1 MLAFGPVKPAHYVFA
16 SFVPKFTFS
25 GKKVI
30 GYNVTDFDP
39 TTHVNSWRSAWRS
52 LTKKAGL
59 PGFRFH
65 DLRHCAITSL
75 AESGAADST
84 IMAIAGHV
92 SRKMLERYSHV
103 RMEAKRT
110 AMETLA
116 NSSKMAGYDTNH
128 DTNALPLNARP
139 VKVIEGFGGPGRDRT
154 DDLFHAMEARSQLR
168 HRPT

>member
-1 MLAFGPVKPAHYVFA
+1 M
-16 SFVPKFTFS
+16 T
-25 GKKVI
+25 
-30 GYNVTDFDP
+30 GYQVTEFDP
-39 TTHVNSWRSAWRS
+39 TTHVNSWRSAWRT

-65 DLRHCAITSL
+65 ALRHCAITSL

-110 AMETLA
+110 AMESLA
-116 NSSKMAGYDTNH
+116 VSTRMAGYDT
-128 DTNALPLNARP
+128 
-139 VKVIEGFGGPGRDRT
+139 K
-154 DDLFHAMEARSQLR
+154 MLR
-168 HRPT
+168 L